1 MQILKLLKLDKDSLL
16 NKQAERL
23 SKALAREQEDLI
35 NKLSSEVDGIEE
47 QVEKHEELNL
57 EIDPAKWVETYQDY
71 QVKLELVKK
80 KLEIA
85 KRTKTQYFTE
95 EETK

>member
-23 SKALAREQEDLI
+23 GKALAREQEALI
-35 NKLSSEVDGIEE
+35 NKLSSEADGIEE

-57 EIDPAKWVETYQDY
+57 EIDPAKWVETYQEY

-95 EETK
+95 EEAK